1 MEENSY
7 SWLTDLRERLAS
19 PAGNGIPLY
28 LYFAGV
34 FETFVAEKKIQPGLR
49 LPVDRSFAEQIGIS
63 HITLARGLN
72 ELRKKGLI
80 ERSRAHGT
88 FVSHALPE
96 EKKTPPL
103 AAVLFDDIVPERIG
117 STIFPALYNE
127 LSARGYK
134 MLFYSAAGDSATQ
147 AQQLKELFNN
157 PHCSGALVW
166 SIMNLDDLRD
176 VMKHKPAN
184 WPLVFLNC
192 NPEFALEADCIR
204 FYCLDALFEI
214 TRRFLSS
221 GGEKIKLCVTGNYQ
235 NNIAWQKIKHLA
247 DQEFG
252 SGIVDFEPLEYLR
265 HKRSKKILV
274 VTNWQSKESFCGKY
288 VQIITGSDK
297 KNISVPAIYFHNPM
311 QAKKAVD
318 LLQLRISS
326 PQSAYRHWLLPYSL
340 LNMEQVI

>member
-1 MEENSY
+1 MAA
-7 SWLTDLRERLAS
+7 LREKLIS
-19 PAGNGIPLY
+19 PAGNGVPLY
-28 LYFAGV
+28 LYFAGI
-34 FETFVAEKKIQPGLR
+34 FEDLIVSKKVPPGFR

-72 ELRKKGLI
+72 ELRKKRLI

-88 FVSHALPE
+88 FISHALPE
-96 EKKTPPL
+96 EKKVPSL

-117 STIFPALYNE
+117 NTIFPALYNE
-127 LSARGYK
+127 LSSRGYK
-134 MLFYSAAGDSATQ
+134 MLFYSAAGDSTTQ

-157 PHCSGALVW
+157 PHCTGALVW
-166 SIMNLDDLRD
+166 SIMSLEDLAD

-192 NPEFALEADCIR
+192 NQEFTLEADCIR
-204 FYCLDALFEI
+204 FYCQDALFEI

-252 SGIVDFEPLEYLR
+252 KDIIDFEPLDYLCR
-265 HKRSKKILV
+265 KRNKKILV
-274 VTNWQSKESFCGKY
+274 VTNSQENKNFCGKY
-288 VQIITGSDK
+288 VRIITGSDK
-297 KNISVPAIYFHNPM
+297 KNISVPAVYFHNPA

-326 PQSAYRHWLLPYSL
+326 PQSAYRHLFLPYAL
-340 LNMEQVI
+340 LNMEQIF